1 MYQVFWKETLDIFIS
16 SLCRQC
22 RVVSYE
28 HWYIL
33 YRCQSTTFCLLV
45 SGVHMLGLLVP
56 ILVSLLSDSTSL
68 PKGSR
73 ITKNLHEQA
82 LQKLMKIG
90 PKYPEPF
97 RTVIGSSPDLKSQ
110 LEGAVRANQAS
121 AKQKQPAA
129 QPKVAPTQPSIK
141 LRMDFSNYK

>member
-1 MYQVFWKETLDIFIS
+1 MDT
-16 SLCRQC
+16 CRFYL
-22 RVVSYE
+22 SK
-28 HWYIL
+28 
-33 YRCQSTTFCLLV
+33 CQSTTFCLLV

-56 ILVSLLSDSTSL
+56 ILVSLLADSTAL
-68 PKGSR
+68 PKANK

-97 RTVIGSSPDLKSQ
+97 RTVIGSSPDLKSR
-110 LEGAVRANQAS
+110 LEGAVRASQAS

-129 QPKVAPTQPSIK
+129 KPKVAPTQPSIK